1 LVAVR
6 AKQTKERRLGRPLA
20 RSAGALIALA
30 KVAEQPPEKQRHNH
44 PAEGLLRVR
53 RLAWMG
59 MNFAPIGTSCD
70 E

>member
-20 RSAGALIALA
+20 RSAGALIAFA
-30 KVAEQPPEKQRHNH
+30 EVAEQPPEKQRHNH
-44 PAEGLLRVR
+44 PAEGLLRVQ
-53 RLAWMG
+53 RLAWMR
-59 MNFAPIGTSCD
+59 MSSAPIGTWCD